1 MQKLTSKQLRFLRS
15 LGHGLNPAAQMGKSG
30 YSDAF
35 RKEIDRNLEDH
46 ELIKIRLGSAEDQTE
61 FKDYATMIA
70 DEASAHLVQTIGR
83 IALLYRRRKE
93 KPEIIIPRAV

>member
-1 MQKLTSKQLRFLRS
+1 
-15 LGHGLNPAAQMGKSG
+15 MGKSG